1 MTVLMKLGLEWGPN
15 KMMTL
20 TELSVHDF
28 DKKKEILEDIDF
40 EHEELLLDLWWVD
53 SASKRKLG
61 WFLHPRLYVLEY
73 GQLDCF

>member
-53 SASKRKLG
+53 SASKRN
-61 WFLHPRLYVLEY
+61 
-73 GQLDCF
+73 